1 MAIRIERLGDSQ
13 RLVISV
19 QDFFTKKETNLS
31 SGHEALLDALAA
43 LINKY
48 PTYPIN
54 VLGRTETRGKPG
66 ELLAMSQARA
76 QSVGTALAARG
87 VDPRRL
93 TVSADSPPSTVAKS
107 PASRAKANQVEIVF
121 LYH

>member
-1 MAIRIERLGDSQ
+1 M
-13 RLVISV
+13 ISV
-19 QDFFTKKETNLS
+19 QDLFSKKETALGG
-31 SGHEALLDALAA
+31 GHEKLLDDLSV

-48 PTYPIN
+48 PTYPIH

-76 QSVGTALAARG
+76 QSVSTALAARG
-87 VDPRRL
+87 VDPRRM
-93 TVSADSPPSTVAKS
+93 TVSADAPSPAESKTAPTPRAKS
-107 PASRAKANQVEIVF
+107 NRVEIVF